1 MTQKYQL
8 SINGLSC
15 AGCVA
20 TVETALKAVEGVAQ
34 ASVNFAEHTAMVEGD
49 VRVEQLLTAVK
60 DAGYE
65 AAELKDESDTEQKQ
79 AAEFAHYRQLL
90 KQTIVAGVVGVP
102 LFGFG
107 MGGFIPSL
115 TSPNGQL
122 IWFGIAL
129 VTLFVMIYSG
139 RQFFKGAW
147 HSFRAHNANMDTLIA
162 LGTGTAW
169 VYSLVITIAPDVVP
183 TLAQHAYFEAA
194 VIIIALIN
202 FGSALEMRARGKT
215 SEAIQRLIQLQPKTA
230 RVVRDGKEI
239 DIPLG
244 QIGLGETLRVRP
256 GEQIAVDGDVIDGHS
271 SVDESMLTGE
281 PMHVEK
287 KQGDEVVAGTIN
299 VSGTFLYQS
308 KRIGADTVL
317 AKIIQLVRQAQSSKP
332 AIGRIVDKV
341 AAVFVPTVLLI
352 AIITFLAW
360 FNLAEQDNISL
371 SIVTTMTVLI
381 IACPC
386 ALGLATP
393 ISIMVGVGKAAELG
407 VLIRNGEAL
416 QGAAKLT
423 TIVLDKT
430 GTITKG
436 KPTVT
441 SLDVVEGARQDA
453 SEEKLLQLAASLEQ
467 GSEHPLAS
475 SIVKAAQEKELTM
488 LDVESF
494 SAVSGKGV
502 VGNING
508 EQVLLGNSKLMDMH
522 HIDISAIHAQAEQ
535 HLQQAETV
543 IYLASAGKLIG
554 IISVSDPI
562 KEDSVKAIKQL
573 HTIGLKV
580 VMLTGDN
587 NKTAEAVAS
596 SVGIKHVISDVLP
609 EDKENQVRL
618 LQENNEVVAMVGD
631 GINDAPALA
640 RANIGFAIG
649 TGTDVA
655 IESADI
661 TLMSGSLFGVIDAIN
676 VSKATIRNIKQN
688 LFGAFIYNSLGI
700 PIAAGV
706 LYPVFTILLN
716 PMIAGGAMAMS
727 SVTVVLNANRLRL
740 MKSGREQ

>member
-1 MTQKYQL
+1 MTKKARL

-15 AGCVA
+15 AGCVN
-20 TVETALKAVEGVAQ
+20 TVETALRGVAGVEQ
-34 ASVNFAEHTAMVEGD
+34 ASVNFAEHTAFVEGD
-49 VRVEQLLTAVK
+49 VAVEQLLDAVK
-60 DAGYE
+60 KAGYE

-79 AAEFAHYRQLL
+79 AAEFAHYKQLL
-90 KQTIVAGVVGVP
+90 KQAIVAGAVGAP
-102 LFGFG
+102 LFVLG
-107 MGGFIPSL
+107 MGGFLPELS
-115 TSPNGQL
+115 TASGQL
-122 IWFGIAL
+122 VWFGIGL
-129 VTLFVMIYSG
+129 VTLFVMVYSG
-139 RQFFKGAW
+139 RHFFKGAW
-147 HSFRAHNANMDTLIA
+147 HSFLAHNANMDTLIA

-169 VYSLVITIAPDVVP
+169 IYSLIITIAPDTVP
-183 TLAQHAYFEAA
+183 KLAQHAYYEAA

-230 RVVRDGKEI
+230 RVVRDGKEL
-239 DIPLG
+239 DIAIG
-244 QIGLGETLRVRP
+244 QVGLGETLRVRP
-256 GEQIAVDGDVIDGHS
+256 GERIAVDGEVIDGHS

-287 KQGDEVVAGTIN
+287 QQGDEVAAGTIN
-299 VSGTFLYQS
+299 VSGTFLFRS
-308 KRIGADTVL
+308 KRIGAETML
-317 AKIIQLVRQAQSSKP
+317 AQIIQLVRQAQSSKP

-352 AIITFLAW
+352 AIVTFLVW
-360 FNLAEQDNISL
+360 FNFSENDSISL
-371 SIVTTMTVLI
+371 AIVTTMTVLI

-436 KPTVT
+436 QPTVT
-441 SLDVVEGARQDA
+441 SLDAADGAT
-453 SEEKLLQLAASLEQ
+453 EEQLLQLAASLEQ

-475 SIVKAAQEKELTM
+475 SILKAAHERELN
-488 LDVESF
+488 LFEVEAF
-494 SAVSGKGV
+494 HAVSGKGV
-502 VGNING
+502 VGTING
-508 EQVLLGNSKLMDMH
+508 EQALLGNSKLMSEYS
-522 HIDISAIHAQAEQ
+522 IDVSSLDVRSEQ
-535 HLQQAETV
+535 LLQQAQTV
-543 IYLASAGKLIG
+543 VYLAQAGKLIG
-554 IISVSDPI
+554 IVAVSDPV
-562 KEDSVKAIKQL
+562 KEDSRKAIKSL
-573 HTIGLKV
+573 IKLGLKV

-587 NKTAEAVAS
+587 HKTAQAVAN
-596 SVGIKHVISDVLP
+596 SVGIKHVISEVLP
-609 EDKENQVRL
+609 EDKENQIRK

-661 TLMSGSLFGVIDAIN
+661 TLMGGSLYGVIDAIT

-706 LYPVFTILLN
+706 LYPVFAVLLN
-716 PMIAGGAMAMS
+716 PMIAGAAMAMS
-727 SVTVVLNANRLRL
+727 SVTVVLNANRLRV